1 MPMVT
6 TQDSRPARG
15 EARADADVVVIGA
28 GFAGLVAAREL
39 GRAGL
44 DVLVLEARDRV
55 GGRTWTDRRLGHD
68 LELGGT
74 WVHWVQPH
82 TWAEMTRYGREV
94 TRSPAVEEAYWLGAG
109 GAPRAGTLDEFM
121 ALIADGQQAI
131 VDDVR
136 AAIPRGI
143 DPTAGEIGE
152 LDALSIQDRF
162 DALGLGDEAR
172 GANEAVWAGHVN
184 ARLDQVGLSSALR
197 WAAAAGGHWQLMHEA
212 SATYRVVGGMSG
224 FTAAIAADVAGE
236 IRLGATVTRV
246 AQTADGAVVTCA
258 GGTEASARRV
268 ISTLPVNAIAGIEWE
283 PGLPGA
289 WQRANAET
297 VASQG
302 VKVWVKAR
310 GRVPRF
316 FAYASQRHPISVL
329 KTEFADDDATVLVGF
344 GPDHTQLDVTSVAGV
359 QAAVDALRPGL
370 EVVEVAAH
378 DWMKDPLSRTT
389 WMTHRPG
396 QLTRDLAGLQRPA
409 GVVHFASSDNAS
421 LWGGFV
427 DGAIESGLREA
438 RRVTAEL
445 ARRVGTNAAAEP
457 EFLRSCLVGP
467 VDEPFTGDGG
477 HENRLVSEA
486 ERSVERFRFVGLQ
499 TDVLAGGAGH
509 QLPDHRCADAV
520 PAVGRHGPHVEKI
533 GVADAVREQPGHAH
547 HAVAGPGDGDMLGSL
562 ERRPQ
567 RPGGSAVV
575 EVVSGQVGFGL
586 RPVDPLE

>member
-1 MPMVT
+1 MSAVPPEA
-6 TQDSRPARG
+6 SRPRRG
-15 EARADADVVVIGA
+15 QARADADVVVIGA

-39 GRAGL
+39 GRAGF
-44 DVLVLEARDRV
+44 DVIVLEARDRV

-82 TWAEMTRYGREV
+82 TWAEMTRYGREI

-109 GAPRAGTLDEFM
+109 GALRTGTLDEFM
-121 ALIADGQQAI
+121 ALIAAGQQAI

-143 DPTAGEIGE
+143 DPAAGQIGE
-152 LDALSIQDRF
+152 LDALSIADRL
-162 DALGLGDEAR
+162 DGLGLDEEAR
-172 GANEAVWAGHVN
+172 VANEAVWVGHVN

-197 WAAAAGGHWQLMHEA
+197 WTAAAGGHWQLMHEA

-224 FTAAIAADVAGE
+224 FTRAIAADVAGQ
-236 IRLGATVTRV
+236 IRLGTTVRRV
-246 AQTADGAVVTCA
+246 AQTADRAVVTCA
-258 GGTEASARRV
+258 DGAQARARRV
-268 ISTLPVNAIAGIEWE
+268 ISTLPVNAIAGVEWE

-302 VKVWVKAR
+302 VKVWVRAS

-316 FAYASQRHPISVL
+316 VAYASQRHPISVL

-344 GPDHTQLDVTSVAGV
+344 GPDHTQLDVTSVAAV
-359 QAAVDALRPGL
+359 QAAVDAMRPGL
-370 EVVEVAAH
+370 KVLDVAAH

-396 QLTRDLAGLQRPA
+396 QLTRDLAGLQQPA

-421 LWGGFV
+421 LWGGFI

-438 RRVTAEL
+438 RRVAAEL
-445 ARRVGTNAAAEP
+445 IT
-457 EFLRSCLVGP
+457 
-467 VDEPFTGDGG
+467 
-477 HENRLVSEA
+477 
-486 ERSVERFRFVGLQ
+486 
-499 TDVLAGGAGH
+499 
-509 QLPDHRCADAV
+509 
-520 PAVGRHGPHVEKI
+520 
-533 GVADAVREQPGHAH
+533 
-547 HAVAGPGDGDMLGSL
+547 
-562 ERRPQ
+562 
-567 RPGGSAVV
+567 
-575 EVVSGQVGFGL
+575 
-586 RPVDPLE
+586 

>member
-1 MPMVT
+1 MSALMT
-6 TQDSRPARG
+6 EAERPRGG
-15 EARADADVVVIGA
+15 EARVGTDVVVIGA

-44 DVLVLEARDRV
+44 GVLVLEARDRV

-82 TWAEMTRYGREV
+82 AWAEMTRYGREI
-94 TRSPAVEEAYWLGAG
+94 TRSPAVEEAYWLGAD

-143 DPTAGEIGE
+143 DPTAGEIAG

-162 DALGLGDEAR
+162 DALGLDDEAR
-172 GANEAVWAGHVN
+172 SANEAVWTGHVN
-184 ARLDQVGLSSALR
+184 APLDQVGLSSALR
-197 WAAAAGGHWQLMHEA
+197 WAAAAGGHWELMHEA

-236 IRLGATVTRV
+236 IRLGTTVTRV
-246 AQTADGAVVTCA
+246 VQTADGAAVTCA
-258 GGTEASARRV
+258 DGTLVRARRV
-268 ISTLPVNAIAGIEWE
+268 ISTLPVNGIAGIEWD

-289 WQRANAET
+289 WQRASAET

-302 VKVWVKAR
+302 VKVWVKAS

-329 KTEFADDDATVLVGF
+329 KTEFADDATVLVGF

-396 QLTRDLAGLQRPA
+396 QLTRDLAGLQQPA

-427 DGAIESGLREA
+427 DGAVESGLREA
-438 RRVTAEL
+438 RQVAAEL
-445 ARRVGTNAAAEP
+445 M
-457 EFLRSCLVGP
+457 
-467 VDEPFTGDGG
+467 
-477 HENRLVSEA
+477 
-486 ERSVERFRFVGLQ
+486 
-499 TDVLAGGAGH
+499 
-509 QLPDHRCADAV
+509 
-520 PAVGRHGPHVEKI
+520 K
-533 GVADAVREQPGHAH
+533 
-547 HAVAGPGDGDMLGSL
+547 
-562 ERRPQ
+562 
-567 RPGGSAVV
+567 
-575 EVVSGQVGFGL
+575 
-586 RPVDPLE
+586 

>member
-1 MPMVT
+1 MPILT
-6 TQDSRPARG
+6 TQDSRPRREEARG
-15 EARADADVVVIGA
+15 DTDVVVIGA
-28 GFAGLVAAREL
+28 GFAGLIAAREL

-82 TWAEMTRYGREV
+82 TWAEMTRYGRQV

-109 GAPRAGTLDEFM
+109 GARRTGTLDEFM

-143 DPTAGEIGE
+143 DPADGQVGG
-152 LDALSIQDRF
+152 LDALSIADRF
-162 DALGLGDEAR
+162 DAVGLDEEAR
-172 GANEAVWAGHVN
+172 SANEAVWAGHVN

-224 FTAAIAADVAGE
+224 FTQAIAADVAGE
-236 IRLGATVTRV
+236 IRLGAAVTRV

-258 GGTEASARRV
+258 DGTEVRARRV
-268 ISTLPVNAIAGIEWE
+268 ISTLPVNGIAGIEWK

-289 WQRANAET
+289 WLRANAET

-329 KTEFADDDATVLVGF
+329 KTEFTDDDATVLVGF
-344 GPDHTQLDVTSVAGV
+344 GPDHTQLDVTNVTDV

-370 EVVEVAAH
+370 EVTGVTAH
-378 DWMKDPLSRTT
+378 DWMKDPLSLTT

-396 QLTRDLAGLQRPA
+396 QLPRDLAGLQRPA
-409 GVVHFASSDNAS
+409 AVVHFASSDNAS
-421 LWGGFV
+421 LWGGFI

-438 RRVTAEL
+438 RRI
-445 ARRVGTNAAAEP
+445 AAD
-457 EFLRSCLVGP
+457 L
-467 VDEPFTGDGG
+467 T
-477 HENRLVSEA
+477 
-486 ERSVERFRFVGLQ
+486 
-499 TDVLAGGAGH
+499 T
-509 QLPDHRCADAV
+509 
-520 PAVGRHGPHVEKI
+520 
-533 GVADAVREQPGHAH
+533 
-547 HAVAGPGDGDMLGSL
+547 
-562 ERRPQ
+562 
-567 RPGGSAVV
+567 
-575 EVVSGQVGFGL
+575 
-586 RPVDPLE
+586 